1 MDHSFEDYFS
11 RFDAMARRVD
21 AIYWAMGFTGDAG
34 DDEPVVNIKVLA
46 NMLHRSRSTIY
57 AQPWLMPNNGEG
69 ERRWTIRQVQE
80 WLAIPEARRKEDYLS
95 RGLVR

>member
-1 MDHSFEDYFS
+1 MEHSFEDYFS
-11 RFDAMARRVD
+11 RFDAMARKVD
-21 AIYWAMGFTGDAG
+21 AIYFALGFTESVEDE
-34 DDEPVVNIKVLA
+34 EPVVNIKVLA

-69 ERRWTIRQVQE
+69 EKRWTMRQVQD
-80 WLAIPEARRKEDYLS
+80 WMAIPEAKRKADYLS